1 MAKTL
6 SRTKL
11 PWGPRGYYEGKPSFR
26 KTTAL
31 TKNKTKTNEGPELK
45 GKSAKEERTK
55 KAETQHA
62 PAEPRNR
69 GPERI
74 SIAVGNIPAPGLG
87 KLGAVQI
94 CCHAEISVKYNLR
107 MPTYRFCCNLVI

>member
-45 GKSAKEERTK
+45 GRSALEERTK
-55 KAETQHA
+55 KPRRGQHA
-62 PAEPRNR
+62 PAEPGEARP
-69 GPERI
+69 G
-74 SIAVGNIPAPGLG
+74 ADTLVTGAPRAAAIIKDIQG
-87 KLGAVQI
+87 I
-94 CCHAEISVKYNLR
+94 
-107 MPTYRFCCNLVI
+107 

>member
-6 SRTKL
+6 SHPKT
-11 PWGPRGYYEGKPSFR
+11 PWGPNLYYEGKPSFR

-31 TKNKTKTNEGPELK
+31 RKRNTKTKEGPELS
-45 GKSAKEERTK
+45 GKSAQRKTK
-55 KAETQHA
+55 RRPAPIQHA
-62 PAEPRNR
+62 PDGPGAP

-87 KLGAVQI
+87 KLGA
-94 CCHAEISVKYNLR
+94 
-107 MPTYRFCCNLVI
+107 MPLCSLA

>member
-31 TKNKTKTNEGPELK
+31 RKRNTKTKKGRELS
-45 GKSAKEERTK
+45 GKSAFEKNKATTDDANTLLRTGG
-55 KAETQHA
+55 T
-62 PAEPRNR
+62 PARSGYFGHRGSQGGGHYQRYSRN
-69 GPERI
+69 I
-74 SIAVGNIPAPGLG
+74 KDQGL
-87 KLGAVQI
+87 Q
-94 CCHAEISVKYNLR
+94 SR
-107 MPTYRFCCNLVI
+107 P

>member
-31 TKNKTKTNEGPELK
+31 SKNSTRTNEGPELS
-45 GKSAKEERTK
+45 GRSAQGGRK
-55 KAETQHA
+55 KTGRGSQHA
-62 PAEPRNR
+62 PAEPGEPRPGADLNCR
-69 GPERI
+69 WQYTRSGPREIGRYANTLLCRDECRI
-74 SIAVGNIPAPGLG
+74 QS
-87 KLGAVQI
+87 
-94 CCHAEISVKYNLR
+94 
-107 MPTYRFCCNLVI
+107 

>member
-31 TKNKTKTNEGPELK
+31 TKRNTKTNEGPELK

-55 KAETQHA
+55 NPRTQHA
-62 PAEPRNR
+62 PAEPGRHPR
-69 GPERI
+69 PG
-74 SIAVGNIPAPGLG
+74 ADTLVTGAPRAAAIIKDIQG
-87 KLGAVQI
+87 I
-94 CCHAEISVKYNLR
+94 
-107 MPTYRFCCNLVI
+107 